1 MLIKQPKDR
10 IGSGPNDGE
19 DVFVFPFITASGYDR
34 KETLAKT
41 IIDEYFPIQ
50 SEGVQ
55 SESLDSGIIEPMTA
69 LFPGISRSE
78 FKMKLEIE
86 FGGS

>member
-1 MLIKQPKDR
+1 MFAF
-10 IGSGPNDGE
+10 S
-19 DVFVFPFITASGYDR
+19 FIAASGYDR
-34 KETLAKT
+34 KEILSKT
-41 IIDEYFPIQ
+41 IVDEYFPIQ
-50 SEGVQ
+50 SDGVQ

-78 FKMKLEIE
+78 FKMKLEME